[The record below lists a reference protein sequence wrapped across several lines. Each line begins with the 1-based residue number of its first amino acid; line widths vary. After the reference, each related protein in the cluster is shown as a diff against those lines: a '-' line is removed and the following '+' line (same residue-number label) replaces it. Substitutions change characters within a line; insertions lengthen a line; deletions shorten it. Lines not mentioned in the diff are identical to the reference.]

1 MVRGCSNPMAPSR
14 HALLTP
20 FTRTQAGLSRLLSLT
35 LQAGWESA
43 SCLKRFAS
51 KSRIQNT
58 PCAIGDGLAHAG
70 VIPAVRVCLFQPRPA
85 SLATNRA
92 KSVARSGRLPF
103 LIPMKVNRFL
113 FLISTLSAL
122 TLINLPAIEP
132 APQTAKKPLS
142 NEYHGTTVEDPYQW
156 LENDEDP
163 EVKKWSDAQSQRT
176 RAYLDKLPDRA
187 AIEKQLTEWYAKTS
201 PSYFSLV
208 SRPGILFAMKFQ
220 PPKQQPLLVT
230 LVSAD
235 DLKSEKVVLDPNVLD
250 AKGTTAID
258 WFVPSLDGKYVTV
271 SLSKGGSEDGTLHFY
286 ETATGKALPDTIAH
300 VQYPTA
306 GGSAAWNSD
315 GTGIYYTRFPRKG
328 ERADADLNFYQQI
341 YFHKLGTPDTKDTY
355 SIGKDFPRIAE
366 ITLAA
371 SRDSKYILATVAN
384 GDGGDFAHY
393 LLGPDGTWKQ
403 ITQFSDQ
410 IKLARLGR
418 DNALYLLSRA
428 GAPRGK
434 ILRLPLDVP
443 ELKNAAEIVA
453 SGEAVIEQIVP
464 STDALYVAD
473 LLGGPSQ
480 IRRFDLN
487 GKNETT
493 VSTPQISAV
502 QELLALE
509 DGSLLFRD
517 VSYTEPAAWFRCTNE
532 KTEPVKTP
540 LRSTSPVSFSDI
552 EVRREFATSK
562 DGTRIPLNIIFRQ
575 GMKRDGHDPT
585 LLYGYGGYGIS
596 MSPNFEFTR
605 RLWFDRGGVYV
616 VANIRGGGEFG
627 EDWHKAG
634 NLTKKQNVF
643 DDFAAAAEY
652 LIKENYTR
660 PVKLAIQGGSNG
672 GLLMGAMITQHPD
685 LMRAVVSSVGIYDM
699 LRVELAPNGAF
710 NVTEFG
716 TVKDPEQFK
725 ALYAY
730 SPYHQVVDGTKY
742 PSILMMTGANDG
754 RVAPYHSRK
763 MTARLDEAN
772 KSNNPI
778 LLRTSSSAGHG
789 IGTALCE
796 RIKQSEDIYAF
807 LFAQLGMTK
816 EMTKH

>member
-1 MVRGCSNPMAPSR
+1 MR
-14 HALLTP
+14 
-20 FTRTQAGLSRLLSLT
+20 
-35 LQAGWESA
+35 A
-43 SCLKRFAS
+43 S
-51 KSRIQNT
+51 
-58 PCAIGDGLAHAG
+58 
-70 VIPAVRVCLFQPRPA
+70 
-85 SLATNRA
+85 
-92 KSVARSGRLPF
+92 
-103 LIPMKVNRFL
+103 RFL
-113 FLISTLSAL
+113 FLITALTGL

-132 APQTAKKPLS
+132 PQQTPKKPHS
-142 NEYHGTTVEDPYQW
+142 DAYHGVTVEDPYQW
-156 LENDEDP
+156 LENDEDSQ
-163 EVKKWSDAQSQRT
+163 VKAWSDTQSQRT

-235 DLKSEKVVLDPNVLD
+235 DLKSEKVVLEPNVLD

-258 WFVPSLDGKYVTV
+258 WFVPSLDGKHVAI

-286 ETATGKALPDTIAH
+286 ETATGRALPDTIAH

-306 GGSAAWNSD
+306 GGSAAWNAD
-315 GTGIYYTRFPRKG
+315 GSGIYYTRFPRKG
-328 ERADADLNFYQQI
+328 ERPEADLNFYQQV
-341 YFHKLGTPDTKDTY
+341 YFHKLGTADSEDTY

-366 ITLAA
+366 IVLEA
-371 SRDSKYILATVAN
+371 SRDGRYILATVAN

-393 LLGPDGTWKQ
+393 LLAPDGKWTQ
-403 ITQFSDQ
+403 VTQFSDQ
-410 IKLARLGR
+410 IKAARLGR
-418 DNALYLLSRA
+418 DKALYLLSRA

-434 ILRLPLDVP
+434 ILRLPLDNP
-443 ELKNAAEIVA
+443 ELRDAVEIVPA
-453 SGEAVIEQIVP
+453 GEAVIGQIVP
-464 STDALYVAD
+464 TADALYVGD
-473 LLGGPSQ
+473 VLGGPSQ
-480 IRRFDLN
+480 IRRFGLD
-487 GKNETT
+487 GKGEAIIP
-493 VSTPQISAV
+493 VPKISAV
-502 QELLALE
+502 QEMLALE
-509 DGSLLFRD
+509 DNSLLFRD
-517 VSYTEPAAWFRCTNE
+517 VSYTEPAAWFRCAQG
-532 KTEPVKTP
+532 KTEPVKTA
-540 LRSTSPVSFSDI
+540 LRNTSPVSFADI
-552 EVRREFATSK
+552 EVTREYATSK
-562 DGTRIPLNIIFRQ
+562 DGARIPLNIVFRK
-575 GMKRDGHDPT
+575 GMKRDGQNPT

-596 MSPNFEFTR
+596 MAPNFDFTR

-627 EDWHKAG
+627 EEWHKAG

-652 LIKENYTR
+652 VIKEKYTR
-660 PVKLAIQGGSNG
+660 PEKLAIQGGSNG

-685 LMRAVVSSVGIYDM
+685 SMRAVVSSVGIYDM

-730 SPYHQVVDGTKY
+730 SPYHRVVDGTKY

-772 KSNNPI
+772 KSDNPI

-789 IGTALCE
+789 IGTALSE
-796 RIKQSEDIYAF
+796 RIKQSADIYAF
-807 LFAQLGMTK
+807 LFAQLGMTLSPTASR
-816 EMTKH
+816 E

>member
-1 MVRGCSNPMAPSR
+1 MRAN
-14 HALLTP
+14 
-20 FTRTQAGLSRLLSLT
+20 FFLSLVVIAGAFT
-35 LQAGWESA
+35 LNDATLAESA
-43 SCLKRFAS
+43 PD
-51 KSRIQNT
+51 T
-58 PCAIGDGLAHAG
+58 P
-70 VIPAVRVCLFQPRPA
+70 
-85 SLATNRA
+85 
-92 KSVARSGRLPF
+92 
-103 LIPMKVNRFL
+103 
-113 FLISTLSAL
+113 
-122 TLINLPAIEP
+122 
-132 APQTAKKPLS
+132 KKPVTT
-142 NEYHGTTVEDPYQW
+142 EYHGVTVEDPYQW
-156 LENDEDP
+156 LESDEDSQ
-163 EVKKWSDAQSQRT
+163 VKAWSDAQNQQT
-176 RAYLDKLPDRA
+176 RKYLDSLPDRT
-187 AIEKQLTEWYAKTS
+187 AIEKQFKEWYAKTS
-201 PSYFSLV
+201 PSYSSLV

-230 LVSAD
+230 LASAD

-250 AKGTTAID
+250 TKGTTAID
-258 WFVPSLDGKYVTV
+258 WFVPSLDGKYLAI

-306 GGSAAWNSD
+306 GGSAAWNAD
-315 GTGIYYTRFPRKG
+315 GTGVFYTRFPRKG
-328 ERADADLNFYQQI
+328 ERPDTDLNFYQQI
-341 YFHKLGTPDTKDTY
+341 YFHKLGTPDSDDTY

-366 ITLAA
+366 INLEP
-371 SRDSKYILATVAN
+371 SRDGKYILATVAN

-393 LLGPDGTWKQ
+393 LLGPDKTWKQ

-418 DNALYLLSRA
+418 DDALYLLSRA
-428 GAPRGK
+428 DAPRGK
-434 ILRLPLDVP
+434 ILRLPLEAP

-453 SGEAVIEQIVP
+453 AGEAVIEKIVP
-464 STDALYVAD
+464 SNEALYVGD

-487 GKNETT
+487 GKNGTT
-493 VSTPQISAV
+493 IPIAQISSV
-502 QELLALE
+502 QEMLALE

-517 VSYTEPAAWFRCTNE
+517 VSYTEPPTWFHCATE
-532 KTEPVKTP
+532 KTRLRQGYGGQAEPVKTA
-540 LRSTSPVSFSDI
+540 LRSTSPVSFADI

-562 DGTRIPLNIIFRQ
+562 DGTKIPLNILFRKGTQ
-575 GMKRDGHDPT
+575 RDGQNPT
-585 LLYGYGGYGIS
+585 LLYAYGGYGIS
-596 MSPNFEFTR
+596 MSPNFDFTR

-627 EDWHKAG
+627 EEWHKAG

-652 LIKENYTR
+652 LSKEQYTR
-660 PVKLAIQGGSNG
+660 PGKLAIQGGSNG

-685 LMRAVVSSVGIYDM
+685 LFRAVVSSVGIYDM

-716 TVKDPEQFK
+716 TVKDPDQFK

-730 SPYHQVVDGTKY
+730 SPYHHVVDGTKY
-742 PSILMMTGANDG
+742 PAVLMMTGANDG

-763 MTARLDEAN
+763 MTARLLAAN
-772 KSNNPI
+772 KSENPI

-789 IGTALCE
+789 IGTALSE
-796 RIKQSEDIYAF
+796 RVKQAADIYAF
-807 LFAQLGMTK
+807 FFAQLGMSGTPRD
-816 EMTKH
+816 

>member
-1 MVRGCSNPMAPSR
+1 MRAN
-14 HALLTP
+14 
-20 FTRTQAGLSRLLSLT
+20 FLLSLVVIAGAFT
-35 LQAGWESA
+35 LNDAT
-43 SCLKRFAS
+43 FAE
-51 KSRIQNT
+51 RAPDT
-58 PCAIGDGLAHAG
+58 P
-70 VIPAVRVCLFQPRPA
+70 
-85 SLATNRA
+85 
-92 KSVARSGRLPF
+92 
-103 LIPMKVNRFL
+103 
-113 FLISTLSAL
+113 
-122 TLINLPAIEP
+122 
-132 APQTAKKPLS
+132 KKPITT
-142 NEYHGTTVEDPYQW
+142 EYQGVTVEDPYQW
-156 LENDEDP
+156 LEADDDSQ
-163 EVKKWSDAQSQRT
+163 VKAWSDAQNQQT
-176 RAYLDKLPDRA
+176 RKNLDSFPDRTS
-187 AIEKQLTEWYAKTS
+187 IEKQLQDWYAKTS
-201 PSYFSLV
+201 PSYSSLV

-230 LVSAD
+230 LASAD

-250 AKGTTAID
+250 TKGTTAID
-258 WFVPSLDGKYVTV
+258 WFVPSLDGKYVAM

-306 GGSAAWNSD
+306 GGSAAWNAD
-315 GTGIYYTRFPRKG
+315 GSGVYYTRFPRKG
-328 ERADADLNFYQQI
+328 ERPDADLNFYQQI
-341 YFHKLGTPDTKDTY
+341 YFHKLGTPDTEDKY
-355 SIGKDFPRIAE
+355 SVGKDFPRIAE
-366 ITLAA
+366 IALAA
-371 SRDSKYILATVAN
+371 SRDGKYILATVAN

-393 LLGPDGTWKQ
+393 LLGPDENWKQ

-428 GAPRGK
+428 DAPRGK
-434 ILRLPLDVP
+434 VLRLPLDVP
-443 ELKNAAEIVA
+443 ELKNAAEIIA

-464 STDALYVAD
+464 STDALYVGD

-493 VSTPQISAV
+493 ISTPQISAV

-517 VSYTEPAAWFRCTNE
+517 VSYTDPAAWFHCLNG
-532 KTEPVKTP
+532 KTEPVKTA
-540 LRSTSPVSFSDI
+540 LRSTSPVSFADI

-562 DGTRIPLNIIFRQ
+562 DGTKIPVNVLSRK
-575 GMKRDGHDPT
+575 GMKRDGNNPT
-585 LLYGYGGYGIS
+585 LLYAYGGYGIS
-596 MSPNFEFTR
+596 MSPNFDFTR

-627 EDWHKAG
+627 EEWHKAG

-643 DDFAAAAEY
+643 DDFAAAADY
-652 LIKENYTR
+652 LVKENYTR
-660 PVKLAIQGGSNG
+660 PGKLAIQGGSNG

-685 LMRAVVSSVGIYDM
+685 LFRAVVSSVGIYDM

-716 TVKDPEQFK
+716 TVQNPEQFK

-730 SPYHQVVDGTKY
+730 SPYHHVVDGTKY
-742 PSILMMTGANDG
+742 PAVLMMTGANDG

-763 MTARLDEAN
+763 MTARLLAAN
-772 KSNNPI
+772 KSENPI

-789 IGTALCE
+789 IGTALSE
-796 RIKQSEDIYAF
+796 RIKQSADIYAF
-807 LFAQLGMTK
+807 LFGQLGMTGK
-816 EMTKH
+816 RGD